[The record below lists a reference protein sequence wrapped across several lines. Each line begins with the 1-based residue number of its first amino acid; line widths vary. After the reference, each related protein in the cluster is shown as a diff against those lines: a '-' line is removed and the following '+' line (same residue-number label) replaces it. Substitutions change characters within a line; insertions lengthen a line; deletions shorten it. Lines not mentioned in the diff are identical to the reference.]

1 MTVEKAHADADALFQ
16 AMASS
21 GEADM
26 STATITIFSYAIPFL
41 SLAFGVFFPAGLQL
55 TLFVSAIFTVS
66 QSVAFRMPWV
76 RNFLGMYPVV
86 QAASRK
92 GAGSSPATNTINVNS
107 RTRKPGA
114 PDPGE
119 KKAGFAAF
127 KQTFRQAYSD
137 IKTRMADMQ
146 QQSNPQRSSNRL
158 SPAEK
163 KRAEEYE
170 KKRQKETV
178 QRRR

>member
-1 MTVEKAHADADALFQ
+1 
-16 AMASS
+16 MASS
-21 GEADM
+21 GEADI
-26 STATITIFSYAIPFL
+26 SPATITVFSYGLPIV
-41 SLAFGVFFPAGLQL
+41 SLVFGVFFPAGLQL

-66 QSVAFRMPWV
+66 QSVAFRMPRV

-92 GAGSSPATNTINVNS
+92 GAGSSPTSNTINVNS
-107 RTRKPGA
+107 RTRKPGD

-119 KKAGFAAF
+119 KQVGFAAV

-137 IKTRMADMQ
+137 IRTRMADMQ
-146 QQSNPQRSSNRL
+146 QQGNSQRSSNRL
-158 SPAEK
+158 SSAEK

-170 KKRQKETV
+170 KKRQKENV

>member
-1 MTVEKAHADADALFQ
+1 
-16 AMASS
+16 MATS
-21 GEADM
+21 GEADVSAAM
-26 STATITIFSYAIPFL
+26 LTIFSYGIPIL
-41 SLAFGVFFPAGLQL
+41 SLVFGVFFPAGLQL

-66 QSVAFRMPWV
+66 QSVAFRMPRV

-92 GAGSSPATNTINVNS
+92 GAASSSTNNTINVNS
-107 RTRKPGA
+107 RSRKPGA
-114 PDPGE
+114 PHPEE
-119 KKAGFAAF
+119 KKVGLAAF

-137 IKTRMADMQ
+137 ITKRMSDMQ
-146 QQSNPQRSSNRL
+146 QQSNPQRSSNRM

-170 KKRQKETV
+170 KKRQKETA
-178 QRRR
+178 QRSKR